1 MPIVD
6 KEKII
11 RINEEKGDIMA
22 EKTREKTKVLQIR
35 IEEKLLNEFNE
46 VAETYCV
53 NKSALI
59 RSWIERYVDRKRKIN
74 QCIEKASDLC
84 YPFFISLRL

>member
-1 MPIVD
+1 MRKMPIVD

-59 RSWIERYVDRKRKIN
+59 HSWIERYVDQHRKA
-74 QCIEKASDLC
+74 E
-84 YPFFISLRL
+84 

>member
-22 EKTREKTKVLQIR
+22 EKTREKTKVFQIR

-59 RSWIERYVDRKRKIN
+59 RSWIERYVDQHRKA
-74 QCIEKASDLC
+74 E
-84 YPFFISLRL
+84 

>member
-35 IEEKLLNEFNE
+35 IEEKLLN
-46 VAETYCV
+46 V
-53 NKSALI
+53 SA
-59 RSWIERYVDRKRKIN
+59 
-74 QCIEKASDLC
+74 
-84 YPFFISLRL
+84 

>member
-1 MPIVD
+1 MMIER
-6 KEKII
+6 K
-11 RINEEKGDIMA
+11 
-22 EKTREKTKVLQIR
+22 REKTKVLQIR

-59 RSWIERYVDRKRKIN
+59 RSWIEKYVN
-74 QCIEKASDLC
+74 QHRGDK
-84 YPFFISLRL
+84 